1 MLAPTYFRNYLA
13 HVLVIERLMAT
24 LWAKNYENRRGWH
37 FSAIWFSI
45 VMGLT
50 TLNVLHTS
58 QQVDF
63 LTWLTFGFVLTL
75 ALIELFLFA
84 FLWKLNIQNY
94 QRKWSKIQNLSE
106 RYQLSEN
113 VRTTKQML
121 VPLLLHLINLCL
133 GSAIITIVFYRPF
146 ANQFYYDF
154 FGELTFATVSV
165 SNFLI
170 ELTMILFHPFLR
182 RRLGKTIEKVRNAH
196 KKCWPTV
203 GHTTNNRIGMTSM
216 TGEIGD
222 NGDQQMM
229 ILVNLHGEKL
239 RTEPISQTEHFELL
253 QKAWEEM
260 DRRSVKPTAERI
272 VN

>member
-1 MLAPTYFRNYLA
+1 MMAPIYFRNYLA

-24 LWAKNYENRRGWH
+24 LWAQNYETRRNWH
-37 FSAIWFSI
+37 FSAIWFSF
-45 VMGLT
+45 VTGLT
-50 TLNVLHTS
+50 TLNILHTVP
-58 QQVDF
+58 QQTDF
-63 LTWLTFGFVLTL
+63 LTWLTFGFVLAL

-133 GSAIITIVFYRPF
+133 GSAVTTIAFYRPF
-146 ANQFYYDF
+146 ANQFLYDF
-154 FGELTFATVSV
+154 LGQFIFPAVSV

-182 RRLGKTIEKVRNAH
+182 RRLGKTIEKVWNAH
-196 KKCWPTV
+196 KHWRSV
-203 GHTTNNRIGMTSM
+203 GHANNRIGT
-216 TGEIGD
+216 TTEERD
-222 NGDQQMM
+222 NGEQQMV
-229 ILVNLHGEKL
+229 ILMNLHGEKL

-253 QKAWEEM
+253 RKAWEEM
-260 DRRSVKPTAERI
+260 DKRSEKPTERI

>member
-1 MLAPTYFRNYLA
+1 
-13 HVLVIERLMAT
+13 
-24 LWAKNYENRRGWH
+24 
-37 FSAIWFSI
+37 
-45 VMGLT
+45 MGLT
-50 TLNVLHTS
+50 TLNMLHTS

-63 LTWLTFGFVLTL
+63 FAWLTFGFVLTL
-75 ALIELFLFA
+75 ALIEIFLFA
-84 FLWKLNIQNY
+84 FLWKHNIKNY
-94 QRKWSKIQNLSE
+94 KHKWSKIQNLSE

-133 GSAIITIVFYRPF
+133 GSAVTTIAFYRPF
-146 ANQFYYDF
+146 ANKFCYDF
-154 FGELTFATVSV
+154 FGQLTLAAVSIC
-165 SNFLI
+165 NFLI

-182 RRLGKTIEKVRNAH
+182 RRLGHTIEKVRNAH
-196 KKCWPTV
+196 KKCWPNAV

-222 NGDQQMM
+222 NGEQQQQQMM

-239 RTEPISQTEHFELL
+239 RTEPISQTEHFEVL

-260 DRRSVKPTAERI
+260 DRRNAKPTEPRI